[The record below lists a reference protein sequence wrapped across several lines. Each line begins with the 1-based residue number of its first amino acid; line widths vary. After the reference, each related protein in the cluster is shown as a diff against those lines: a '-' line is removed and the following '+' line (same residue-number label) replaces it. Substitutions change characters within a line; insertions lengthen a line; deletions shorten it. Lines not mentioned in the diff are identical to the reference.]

1 MAILGGAI
9 MPVVQG
15 KVMDSASTAAGF
27 VVPAVCLGLVAA
39 YALFDLRTRRHG
51 GPLVA
56 EGAH

>member
-1 MAILGGAI
+1 
-9 MPVVQG
+9 
-15 KVMDSASTAAGF
+15 
-27 VVPAVCLGLVAA
+27 VPTICLGLVTC